1 MTWPALVPPTLRAI
15 RWSPVLGA
23 MAAGLAIV
31 GVPAA
36 MSVTLTPDNL
46 AVLLRLATAC
56 AAVGLA
62 FLYDDPAKPTT
73 ATAPAPAWHGVAIR
87 TAAGITVLAAWWAAA
102 LAITIAGAQDGT
114 GDLVPLRAVTLEAAA
129 IGALAPASAV
139 LAWRLAPRGV
149 ASTTAA
155 PAVLVALAALAFA
168 PRSAAFFVS
177 VDGPDW
183 TGAHQRLA
191 AVLAAACLT
200 TIVAASP
207 VLPRRPAA
215 TRTAAAASGQPAAAT
230 APTRRGRGR
239 R

>member
-1 MTWPALVPPTLRAI
+1 MRWPALVRPTLRAI

-23 MAAGLAIV
+23 LAAGLAIV
-31 GVPAA
+31 SVPAA
-36 MSVTLTPDNL
+36 MTVTLTADNL
-46 AVLLRLATAC
+46 AALLRLATAC

-87 TAAGITVLAAWWAAA
+87 TAIGSAVLAAWWVAA
-102 LAITIAGAQDGT
+102 LAVTLAGAQDGS
-114 GDLVPLRAVTLEAAA
+114 GDLLPLRALTLDAAA
-129 IGALAPASAV
+129 IGALGPAAAV
-139 LAWRLAPRGV
+139 VAWRLAPRGV
-149 ASTTAA
+149 ASPTAA

-200 TIVAASP
+200 TVAAAVP
-207 VLPRRPAA
+207 FLPRRSFTWSGSGATRAADRPAA
-215 TRTAAAASGQPAAAT
+215 PM
-230 APTRRGRGR
+230 RRGRGR